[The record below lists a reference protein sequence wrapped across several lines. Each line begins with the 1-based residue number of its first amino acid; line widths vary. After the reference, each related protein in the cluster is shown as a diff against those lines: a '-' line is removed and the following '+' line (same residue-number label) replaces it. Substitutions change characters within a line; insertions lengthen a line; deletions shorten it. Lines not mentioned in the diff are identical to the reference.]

1 MIRFIIYTAII
12 TLCSCG
18 SKEVVERVDTFF
30 TPDEYKIV
38 RPTVDTTKTLT
49 LEELP
54 IEVFGAQSIAVK
66 DSLLF
71 VSSTNKAARASIVSL
86 NTNRVLVQ
94 VAPSGRG
101 PSDFGI
107 ALTTKQFWYNDRGEL
122 IINTY
127 DSRALKPINITKS
140 IKEQGSMVVFRSP
153 KQPKIFRN
161 NQT

>member
-1 MIRFIIYTAII
+1 MLLVYNIMIRLAVYILSTM

-54 IEVFGAQSIAVK
+54 IEVMGTRDIAAK

-71 VSSTNKAARASIVSL
+71 VVTSNKAAFASIVNL
-86 NTNRVLVQ
+86 NTNRVVAQ
-94 VAPSGRG
+94 VAPAGRG
-101 PSDFGI
+101 PGDFLYVI
-107 ALTTKQFWYNDRGEL
+107 TPKQFWTNKKGEL
-122 IINTY
+122 IIGVFDRLAY
-127 DSRALKPINITKS
+127 KPINITKS
-140 IKEQGSMVVFRSP
+140 IREQGSFVEFSKP
-153 KQPKIFRN
+153 YE
-161 NQT
+161 